1 MDNTP
6 TLEQLVA
13 FELEIADLFNA
24 GKIRAPVHLSGGNE
38 KQLIEIFKDIRPQDW
53 VCSTWRNHY
62 HGLLKGVPPDIMR
75 GHILE
80 GYSIALNYPDYRFY
94 SSAIVGGM
102 LPIAVGIAW
111 AIKRADVDER
121 VWMFVGDMASRSG
134 IFHECYT
141 YAQGHNLPVD
151 FVVEENGLSV
161 CTNTDEV
168 WGGHWDWD
176 WDSSR
181 YHRYQYR
188 LPFPHSGAGKRVEF

>member
-13 FELEIADLFNA
+13 FELEIADLFNS

-38 KQLIEIFKDIRPQDW
+38 EQLITIFKDIRPQDW

-80 GYSIALNYPDYRFY
+80 GYSIALNYPSHRFY

-102 LPIAVGIAW
+102 LPIATGIAW
-111 AIKRADVDER
+111 AIKRAGLDER
-121 VWMFVGDMASRSG
+121 VWVFVGDMAARSG
-134 IFHECYT
+134 IYHECT
-141 YAQGHNLPVD
+141 EYALGHDLPVE
-151 FVVEENGLSV
+151 FVVENNGVSV
-161 CTNTDEV
+161 CTKTAEA
-168 WGGHWDWD
+168 WGVEFPVIRF
-176 WDSSR
+176 SR
-181 YHRYQYR
+181 YYHYH
-188 LPFPHSGAGKRVEF
+188 LGWPHSGAGKRVEF